1 MEIGV
6 ILFLSINTLQIHS
19 WNRQI
24 FKIVFG
30 PTSFQCSLLYPLEST
45 ENFFRGY
52 KKGILGQNQW
62 TDISKGK
69 RNGWSRHIW
78 CAILLNYKM
87 DLLHMPSLDRCFM
100 QQGVKFTEVRLI
112 ISLFT
117 GTLVWYHTHTD
128 TAHWRAGRLTHQYK
142 YTLTPLVMYSQ
153 QLPLLR

>member
-52 KKGILGQNQW
+52 KNGILGRNQW
-62 TDISKGK
+62 TGISKGK
-69 RNGWSRHIW
+69 IEWLISPYLM
-78 CAILLNYKM
+78 CYLLNDKM
-87 DLLHMPSLDRCFM
+87 DLLHMPSLGTGVPEGPWQVFYATRCQVYWGLTHNMAFYWYSD
-100 QQGVKFTEVRLI
+100 LI
-112 ISLFT
+112 SHT
-117 GTLVWYHTHTD
+117 HKHTHT
-128 TAHWRAGRLTHQYK
+128 THSRAGRLTH
-142 YTLTPLVMYSQ
+142 P
-153 QLPLLR
+153 